1 MAHHFNNCQ
10 NRDHAKL
17 FGADAFYDL
26 STSGVQASAIHDI
39 QPQDYCWVAS
49 QEDGENITFS
59 LYKFT
64 GSRFAL
70 DSEGNSCR
78 VLCGAFQRKESMPK
92 TEASG
97 NKYYSPFF
105 DKNGNFKRQSVL

>member
-1 MAHHFNNCQ
+1 MAHYFNNCQ
-10 NRDHAKL
+10 NRDHVAL

-26 STSGVQASAIHDI
+26 NTSGAQAAAVFDI
-39 QPQDYCWVAS
+39 RPQDHCVVAS

-59 LYKFT
+59 WYKFT
-64 GSRFAL
+64 GSRTAL
-70 DSEGNSCR
+70 DSEGINCR
-78 VLCGAFQRKESMPK
+78 VLCGIFQRKESLPK
-92 TEASG
+92 AEASV